1 MSTAPYLR
9 NLRKAELTELA
20 EVSDLKEYVFAH
32 GLGGQEEGK
41 KEKT

>member
-20 EVSDLKEYVFAH
+20 EVSDLKEYVLH
-32 GLGGQEEGK
+32 MD
-41 KEKT
+41 

>member
-20 EVSDLKEYVFAH
+20 EISDLKEYVFCIWTWIRR
-32 GLGGQEEGK
+32 K
-41 KEKT
+41 YMYI